1 MKTMATQAKH
11 GHPPLCLFVVINLVQ
26 ALQGLSIEHDRA
38 VATSPGENITLKC
51 ILQGKQNTAVVQI
64 QWSKET
70 NNNSNTFIVA
80 NHRFGT
86 FQDMKS
92 VKFESQLPTNG
103 TGSIHFTNVQVSD
116 SGTYTCSFV
125 TFPTGSLKVST
136 ILTVVKEVI
145 SPIALEVMLNS
156 KIQLPCGFNIPAKH
170 DIRLT
175 WFKKSNGT
183 FKKLFHSN
191 GLGIEIN
198 NSSQYKDRIQL
209 DANYSLEINPVLAVD
224 DGDFICQVVTLHGQ
238 ETNITT
244 KVYVFAEPMSPQIHG
259 ELNYFPLN
267 KLHLNATCISQEAYP
282 EPNITFYLDEFP
294 QDGDNDSVTV
304 SEVFQDSNGFYDV
317 KKRLSIEL
325 KADQWRFVWC
335 DAVFSLPGNKSRVIQ
350 SKKISLNN
358 YLSNIEFTPEG
369 PYEVF
374 LEDALNISCHVNCS
388 VIPRYRWTKVNGTV
402 SNSNLLILKNITEET
417 AGMYICDA
425 NIPGTNLHHSSYINV
440 TIKDPHG
447 TSTGPTVFTSDS
459 ATNSTGIESYTNTDL
474 TTSIQLSIAT
484 GSSTI
489 SGDSTSTE
497 VFTSAGLST
506 TMQSSETVTALGPST
521 SIASSSSTRSPVTIE
536 LSTSETQ
543 HTTIQSSTS
552 FELTNSTKSSMEDTK
567 ISTNNTKSYTTM
579 NYFNQTSTIG
589 NHVTTK
595 DSEDTVSVA
604 VVVTVILILVICTA
618 VLSYLIRHWQVRKK
632 LNGPPP
638 FKPPPPPIKY
648 TAIQVSPQG
657 EVN

>member
-358 YLSNIEFTPEG
+358 Y
-369 PYEVF
+369 
-374 LEDALNISCHVNCS
+374 
-388 VIPRYRWTKVNGTV
+388 
-402 SNSNLLILKNITEET
+402 
-417 AGMYICDA
+417 
-425 NIPGTNLHHSSYINV
+425 
-440 TIKDPHG
+440 PHG